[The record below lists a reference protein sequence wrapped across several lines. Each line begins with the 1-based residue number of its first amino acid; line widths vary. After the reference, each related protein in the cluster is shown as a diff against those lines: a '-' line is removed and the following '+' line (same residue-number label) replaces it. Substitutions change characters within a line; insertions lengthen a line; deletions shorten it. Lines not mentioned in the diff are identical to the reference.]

1 MDQLSIPRPFS
12 HQPMLAR
19 DPTSTGQQGEGL
31 SRDYVI
37 RLGRF
42 RVLPRALDG
51 RPVELGSRAFDLLMV
66 LIRSPGV
73 LLTKNEILSRV
84 WPDVVVEQNNLKV
97 QMAALRKV
105 LNQYR
110 DIKVTWPTPPSSSK
124 STTGVHTLAD
134 ASSISRRV
142 LPPRSI

>member
-84 WPDVVVEQNNLKV
+84 WPDVVVE
-97 QMAALRKV
+97 
-105 LNQYR
+105 
-110 DIKVTWPTPPSSSK
+110 
-124 STTGVHTLAD
+124 
-134 ASSISRRV
+134 
-142 LPPRSI
+142 